1 MTQTLEERNKLRR
14 ERYAKNR
21 LDPEYMSRRREYER
35 NRYKNN
41 PLTPKQKKAKYE
53 WTKKHRKENPDY
65 RTNLYSRLSQDPE
78 WVKRSRAYQKEY
90 ALKRKDDPKWIENR
104 RKSRI
109 KSTKKRNDRKQYII
123 NLLGGCCIVCGYD
136 KCNRAIDLHE
146 TEKRFDLNPA
156 KHISSNTGFQL
167 LLDNIDILIP
177 LCKTCHMEYHAGLI
191 QLPEKSAP
199 I

>member
-78 WVKRSRAYQKEY
+78 WVIRSRAYQKESRG
-90 ALKRKDDPKWIENR
+90 ASDLWCIGPEKRGHVSADSGAGRFHYRSNR
-104 RKSRI
+104 TRI
-109 KSTKKRNDRKQYII
+109 
-123 NLLGGCCIVCGYD
+123 LLGP
-136 KCNRAIDLHE
+136 
-146 TEKRFDLNPA
+146 T
-156 KHISSNTGFQL
+156 S
-167 LLDNIDILIP
+167 
-177 LCKTCHMEYHAGLI
+177 
-191 QLPEKSAP
+191 
-199 I
+199 